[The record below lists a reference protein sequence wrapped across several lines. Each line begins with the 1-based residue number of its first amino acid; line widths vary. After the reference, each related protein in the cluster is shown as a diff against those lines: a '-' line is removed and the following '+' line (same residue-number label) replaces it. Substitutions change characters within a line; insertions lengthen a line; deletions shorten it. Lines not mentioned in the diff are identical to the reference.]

1 MIKELFYESVK
12 LAKEIV
18 RPHLRTYDDYMTEQE
33 WEVAII
39 LFKHKLKGGK
49 QNGS

>member
-1 MIKELFYESVK
+1 MIEQSTKEIFDQCVE
-12 LAKEIV
+12 LAKEMV

-39 LFKHKLKGGK
+39 LFTHALEHE
-49 QNGS
+49 